1 MSIDQ
6 DTDTNTGSGTFWTW
20 SISSL
25 KVTTNVALDG
35 EFMTAPLLANDKGTH
50 TSSCV
55 SIADIYH
62 TALRLMFSRI
72 GYTNETCQLSHSCLY
87 ILLIH

>member
-6 DTDTNTGSGTFWTW
+6 DTDTDTLN
-20 SISSL
+20 IL
-25 KVTTNVALDG
+25 DVVNILVTINVALDG
-35 EFMTAPLLANDKGTH
+35 EFMIAPLLANDKSTH

-62 TALRLMFSRI
+62 TALRLMFS
-72 GYTNETCQLSHSCLY
+72 YH
-87 ILLIH
+87 

>member
-6 DTDTNTGSGTFWTW
+6 DSDTDTGSGTFWKC

-25 KVTTNVALDG
+25 TVTINVALDD
-35 EFMTAPLLANDKGTH
+35 EFIIAPLLANNKGTH

-55 SIADIYH
+55 SIAGICH
-62 TALRLMFSRI
+62 TGLGLMFS
-72 GYTNETCQLSHSCLY
+72 H
-87 ILLIH
+87 H

>member
-6 DTDTNTGSGTFWTW
+6 DTDTDTGSGTFWTW

-25 KVTTNVALDG
+25 TVTIDVALDG
-35 EFMTAPLLANDKGTH
+35 EFMIASLLANDKGTH

-55 SIADIYH
+55 SVADINH
-62 TALRLMFSRI
+62 IAFRLMFS
-72 GYTNETCQLSHSCLY
+72 
-87 ILLIH
+87 

>member
-6 DTDTNTGSGTFWTW
+6 DTDTDTGSGTFWTW
-20 SISSL
+20 PISSL
-25 KVTTNVALDG
+25 TVTIHVGLDG
-35 EFMTAPLLANDKGTH
+35 EFTIASLLANDKGTH

-62 TALRLMFSRI
+62 TALRLLFS
-72 GYTNETCQLSHSCLY
+72 
-87 ILLIH
+87 

>member
-1 MSIDQ
+1 MFIDQ
-6 DTDTNTGSGTFWTW
+6 DTDTDTGSGTFLMW

-25 KVTTNVALDG
+25 TVTLNVTLGG
-35 EFMTAPLLANDKGTH
+35 EFMIASLSANDKGTH

-62 TALRLMFSRI
+62 TVLLLMFS
-72 GYTNETCQLSHSCLY
+72 
-87 ILLIH
+87 

>member
-1 MSIDQ
+1 M
-6 DTDTNTGSGTFWTW
+6 W

-25 KVTTNVALDG
+25 TVTINVALDG
-35 EFMTAPLLANDKGTH
+35 EYMIAPLLANDKGTH

-62 TALRLMFSRI
+62 TALRLMFS
-72 GYTNETCQLSHSCLY
+72 YH
-87 ILLIH
+87 

>member
-1 MSIDQ
+1 MSIDH
-6 DTDTNTGSGTFWTW
+6 DTDTDTGLATFWTW

-25 KVTTNVALDG
+25 TVTIHVSLDG
-35 EFMTAPLLANDKGTH
+35 EFMIASLLANDKGTH

-62 TALRLMFSRI
+62 TALRLM
-72 GYTNETCQLSHSCLY
+72 LS
-87 ILLIH
+87 

>member
-1 MSIDQ
+1 MAIDQ
-6 DTDTNTGSGTFWTW
+6 DTNTDTGSGTFWIW

-25 KVTTNVALDG
+25 TVTINVALDG
-35 EFMTAPLLANDKGTH
+35 EFMIASLLANDKGTH

-62 TALRLMFSRI
+62 TALRYL
-72 GYTNETCQLSHSCLY
+72 
-87 ILLIH
+87 ILFFFA

>member
-6 DTDTNTGSGTFWTW
+6 DTDTDTGSGTFWTW

-25 KVTTNVALDG
+25 TVTINVTLNG
-35 EFMTAPLLANDKGTH
+35 EFIIASALADDKGTH

-55 SIADIYH
+55 SIADLYH
-62 TALRLMFSRI
+62 TALRLMYS
-72 GYTNETCQLSHSCLY
+72 
-87 ILLIH
+87 

>member
-6 DTDTNTGSGTFWTW
+6 DTDTDTGSGALCMW

-25 KVTTNVALDG
+25 TVTINVALDG
-35 EFMTAPLLANDKGTH
+35 ELMIAPLLANGKGTY

-55 SIADIYH
+55 SIAGIYH
-62 TALRLMFSRI
+62 TALRLMFS
-72 GYTNETCQLSHSCLY
+72 H
-87 ILLIH
+87 H

>member
-6 DTDTNTGSGTFWTW
+6 VTDTDTGSGTFWIW

-25 KVTTNVALDG
+25 TVTINVALDG
-35 EFMTAPLLANDKGTH
+35 EFMIALLLANDKGTH

-62 TALRLMFSRI
+62 TGLRLMFS
-72 GYTNETCQLSHSCLY
+72 YH
-87 ILLIH
+87 

>member
-6 DTDTNTGSGTFWTW
+6 DTDTDTESGTFWTG

-25 KVTTNVALDG
+25 TVTIDVALDG
-35 EFMTAPLLANDKGTH
+35 EFMIASLLANDKGSH

-62 TALRLMFSRI
+62 TALRLMFS
-72 GYTNETCQLSHSCLY
+72 
-87 ILLIH
+87 

>member
-6 DTDTNTGSGTFWTW
+6 DIDSVTGSGTFWTL

-25 KVTTNVALDG
+25 TVTINVALDG
-35 EFMTAPLLANDKGTH
+35 EFMIAPLLANEKGTH
-50 TSSCV
+50 TSSCA

-62 TALRLMFSRI
+62 TALLLLFS
-72 GYTNETCQLSHSCLY
+72 
-87 ILLIH
+87 

>member
-6 DTDTNTGSGTFWTW
+6 DTDTDTGSGTFWTW

-25 KVTTNVALDG
+25 TVTIDVSLDG
-35 EFMTAPLLANDKGTH
+35 KFMIASLLANDKGTY

-55 SIADIYH
+55 SIADIYD
-62 TALRLMFSRI
+62 TALRLMFS
-72 GYTNETCQLSHSCLY
+72 
-87 ILLIH
+87 

>member
-6 DTDTNTGSGTFWTW
+6 DTDTDTGSGTFWMW
-20 SISSL
+20 SIYSL
-25 KVTTNVALDG
+25 PVTINVALDG
-35 EFMTAPLLANDKGTH
+35 ELMIAPLLANDKGTH

-62 TALRLMFSRI
+62 TALRLMFS
-72 GYTNETCQLSHSCLY
+72 YH
-87 ILLIH
+87 